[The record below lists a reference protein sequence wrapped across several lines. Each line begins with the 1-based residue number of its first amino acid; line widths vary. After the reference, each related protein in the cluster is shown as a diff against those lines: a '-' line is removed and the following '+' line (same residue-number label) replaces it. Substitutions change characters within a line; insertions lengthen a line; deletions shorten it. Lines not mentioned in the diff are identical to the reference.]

1 MSEPL
6 SPKLWEKWAA
16 ARVWA
21 VARAP
26 YLSGA
31 LLALDPIVAPD
42 EIRHFPV
49 DTAWHVY
56 VGAKELERRSVPEV
70 GFWLIHQTGH
80 LLREH
85 ARRYPGT
92 NERLERR
99 HWNLAADAEI
109 NDDLTDLPLPP
120 DAITPARLELPEG
133 WTAEQYHQALS
144 VRVQEGDRLRDE
156 QPAERNRSLGRA
168 ERPPTADGGSSRD
181 PQPMDRTNV
190 RDEQPADCGSGCDG
204 QPRPWETD
212 RPGLSATGAR
222 LTALD
227 TARRIRERLDARDDV
242 PAGWLRWADQVL
254 EPTIN
259 WRRHLATTIRHG
271 LAQAAGRVDYT
282 YRTPSRRAAALP
294 GIVLPSLHRPAPSV
308 TVLIDTSGSITE
320 GLLGQALAEVTGV
333 LRAVGVG
340 RRKVTVI
347 SCDAQAY
354 RPQTLARITD
364 LQLGGGG
371 GTDLRAGFEAA
382 QASGP
387 PPDLIIALT
396 DGRTPWP
403 DRPPT
408 RSRVVVGLL
417 DKGGQA
423 PAWARTV
430 QIGEE

>member
-6 SPKLWEKWAA
+6 SPELWEKWAA

-31 LLALDPIVAPD
+31 LLALDPIVVPG
-42 EIRHFPV
+42 EIRRFPV

-70 GFWLIHQTGH
+70 GFWLIHHTGH
-80 LLREH
+80 LLRAH

-99 HWNLAADAEI
+99 NWNLAADAEI
-109 NDDLTDLPLPP
+109 NDDLTDLALPP

-144 VRVQEGDRLRDE
+144 VRVQEGDRL
-156 QPAERNRSLGRA
+156 
-168 ERPPTADGGSSRD
+168 
-181 PQPMDRTNV
+181 

-259 WRRHLATTIRHG
+259 WRRHLSTTIRHG

-320 GLLGQALAEVTGV
+320 GMLGQALAEVTGV

-364 LQLGGGG
+364 LRLGGGG